1 MRRST
6 FRSLAISAVLSAAL
20 LLVGCS
26 AAGGS
31 SGSGAVLGKAIFTTG
46 VGHAGPNITHAAL
59 GKQHTITHKPSASD
73 SQPQPVTEGPWTAQ
87 QTVAV
92 VRTGVSPEG
101 NHLGGRMPVWQL
113 DSQDASAL
121 AGFLEQL

>member
-1 MRRST
+1 
-6 FRSLAISAVLSAAL
+6 
-20 LLVGCS
+20 
-26 AAGGS
+26 
-31 SGSGAVLGKAIFTTG
+31 
-46 VGHAGPNITHAAL
+46 
-59 GKQHTITHKPSASD
+59 
-73 SQPQPVTEGPWTAQ
+73 VTEGPWTAQ

-101 NHLGGRMPVWQL
+101 NHLGGGMPVWQL